1 MNRAES
7 DEEKFSREFKA
18 QLSQRVL
25 TKIEKRYS
33 QCGELNEAEITCFKE
48 AEQAVKLA

>member
-7 DEEKFSREFKA
+7 YDDNYSREFKA
-18 QLSQRVL
+18 QLSHKVL

-33 QCGELNEAEITCFKE
+33 SSGELNEAEITCFKE
-48 AEQAVKLA
+48 AEQAVQLA